1 MMKQVKFGL
10 LAVTGL
16 VAFAVLMALR
26 TEASGM
32 AARSALAVAA
42 FLCAGLALL
51 CVARAWR

>member
-10 LAVTGL
+10 MAVTGL

-26 TEASGM
+26 TEVSGM